1 MDNRWPYTDQVYFVI
16 FLWYFAM
23 WVAWR
28 KKLWVLELGMI
39 RVGHLILS
47 KKKVSENLDTVWH
60 FRLNKLNSRKSA
72 CINAHHMQTLY
83 TQKNSCTYTPTHTH
97 THKLYLSYT
106 QNYIYMNAC
115 IHTYTQVLFIT
126 HSHIREKER
135 EKRQE
140 GDFYNIIWVSF

>member
-1 MDNRWPYTDQVYFVI
+1 
-16 FLWYFAM
+16 
-23 WVAWR
+23 
-28 KKLWVLELGMI
+28 MI

-83 TQKNSCTYTPTHTH
+83 TQKNSCTYIAYITIYSNTHTY

-106 QNYIYMNAC
+106 QNYTYMHTH
-115 IHTYTQVLFIT
+115 IHTGSIYHSLT
-126 HSHIREKER
+126 HKGER
-135 EKRQE
+135 KGEETRGRFLQHNL
-140 GDFYNIIWVSF
+140 G